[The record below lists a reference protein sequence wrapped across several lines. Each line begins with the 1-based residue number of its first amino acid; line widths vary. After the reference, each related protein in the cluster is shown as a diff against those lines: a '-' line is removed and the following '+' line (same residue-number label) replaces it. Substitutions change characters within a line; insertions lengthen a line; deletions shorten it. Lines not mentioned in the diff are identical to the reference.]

1 MTKINL
7 LIVTFLASIAISACS
22 PEPVDIKFDKELYVL
37 QSPNEELQI
46 KATAVDAN
54 GAPIKDPVPMT
65 FFCPDLKVIKVTNDG
80 KVTAVS
86 SGEDEIEVEIV
97 GKDIKK
103 NVKVKVEIASDI
115 ELTHEKLRL
124 WTGQVK
130 KNVAAWVVSEKAAY
144 IKDYQP
150 TWTSEDPTV
159 VSVKDIK
166 DPTGSDYPRSYV
178 EMVGKK
184 SGNTTIHA
192 TYEDMDKSISVS
204 VFDEDEEVDLSGQR
218 KPKKGEAAQ
227 PEEEEKE

>member
-7 LIVTFLASIAISACS
+7 LIVTVLASIALSACS

-37 QSPNEELQI
+37 ESPSAELQI

-54 GAPIKDPVPMT
+54 GTPIKDPVAMT
-65 FFCPDLKVIKVTNDG
+65 FFCPNLKIIKVTNDG

-86 SGEDEIEVEIV
+86 SGEDEVEVEIV

-103 NVKVKVEIASDI
+103 NAKVKVEIASDI
-115 ELTHEKLRL
+115 KLTHEKLRL

-130 KNVAAWVVSEKAAY
+130 NDVSAWVVSEKDAY
-144 IKDYQP
+144 IKDYKP

-184 SGNTTIHA
+184 SGNTTISA
-192 TYEDMDKSISVS
+192 TYNDLTQSISVS

-218 KPKKGEAAQ
+218 KPKKGEAAKT
-227 PEEEEKE
+227 EEEKE